1 MTDFDVVVVGAGMI
15 GLAVARELAL
25 AGRSVLILEAAGEIG
40 SETSS
45 RNSEV
50 IHGGLY
56 YPPGSLKARFCV
68 AGKHKLYSFLA
79 ERGIAHRRLGK
90 LVVAAAPDEVPALE
104 RLAARGRENGVDDLK
119 LLTAAEARKLEP
131 DLHCEAALLS
141 PSTGIFDT
149 HGLMLALLG
158 EAESAGAAIALR
170 TPFERAEPAAGGG
183 FIVRAGGAEPASV
196 STMLMVNAAGLHAD
210 GIASRIEGLAPE
222 HVPALR
228 YAKGN
233 YFVLSGRSSF
243 RRLIYPLPSHAS
255 LGLHLAL
262 DLAGQTRFGP
272 DVEWVDRLDYD
283 VDPARAEV
291 FYGAVRRYWPGL
303 PDGSLSPGYAG
314 IRPKLVGPA
323 DPPADFRID
332 GPEAHGLAGLVNLFG
347 IESPG
352 LTASLAIAEE
362 VRRRLEAAA

>member
-1 MTDFDVVVVGAGMI
+1 MTDFDAVVVGAGMI

-25 AGRSVLILEAAGEIG
+25 AGRSVLILEGTGEIG
-40 SETSS
+40 SQTSS

-56 YPPGSLKARFCV
+56 YPPGSLKARLCV
-68 AGKHKLYSFLA
+68 AGKHRLYAFLA
-79 ERGIAHRRLGK
+79 ERGIAHQRIGK
-90 LVVAAAPDEVPALE
+90 LIVAVSPDEVPALE
-104 RLAARGRENGVDDLK
+104 RLAERGRENGVDDLE
-119 LLTAAEARKLEP
+119 LMSATQARKLEP
-131 DLHCEAALLS
+131 ELQCETALLS
-141 PSTGIFDT
+141 PSTGIFDS
-149 HGLMLALLG
+149 HGTMLALLG
-158 EAESAGAAIALR
+158 DAESAGAAIALR

-183 FIVRAGGAEPASV
+183 FVVHAGGAEPAQVTSA
-196 STMLMVNAAGLHAD
+196 MLVNAAGLYAD
-210 GIASRIEGLAPE
+210 RIASGIEGLAPE
-222 HVPALR
+222 HVPRLR

-233 YFVLSGRSSF
+233 YFVLSGRSPF

-272 DVEWVDRLDYD
+272 DVEWVDSLDYD
-283 VDPARAEV
+283 VHPSRAEV

-303 PDGSLSPGYAG
+303 PDDALSPGYAG
-314 IRPKLVGPA
+314 IRPKLVGP
-323 DPPADFRID
+323 DEPPADFRID
-332 GPEAHGLAGLVNLFG
+332 GPEQHGLAGLVNLFG

-362 VRRRLEAAA
+362 VRRRLESAA

>member
-1 MTDFDVVVVGAGMI
+1 MTDFDAVVIGAGMV

-56 YPPGSLKARFCV
+56 YPPGSFKARLCV
-68 AGKHKLYSFLA
+68 AGKRRLYAFLA
-79 ERGIAHRRLGK
+79 ARGIAHQRIGK
-90 LVVAAAPDEVPALE
+90 LVVAATADEVPALE
-104 RLAARGRENGVDDLK
+104 RLAERGRENGVDDLE
-119 LLTAAEARKLEP
+119 LLSGAQARKLEP
-131 DLHCEAALLS
+131 ALDCEAALLS
-141 PSTGIFDT
+141 PSTGIFDS
-149 HGLMLALLG
+149 HGTMLALLG
-158 EAESAGAAIALR
+158 DAQSAGAAIAYR
-170 TPFERAEPAAGGG
+170 TPFERAEPAAGG
-183 FIVRAGGAEPASV
+183 FLVHAGGAEPAQV
-196 STMLMVNAAGLHAD
+196 TTAMLVNSAGLHAD
-210 GIASRIEGLAPE
+210 RVASGIERLAPE
-222 HVPALR
+222 HVPKLR

-233 YFVLSGRSSF
+233 YFVLSGRSPF
-243 RRLIYPLPSHAS
+243 RRLIYPLPSNAS

-283 VDPARAEV
+283 VDPARAAV
-291 FYGAVRRYWPGL
+291 FYDAVRRYWPGL
-303 PDGSLSPGYAG
+303 PDGVLSPGYAG
-314 IRPKLVGPA
+314 IRPKLVGP
-323 DPPADFRID
+323 DEPPADFRID
-332 GPEAHGLAGLVNLFG
+332 GPEVHGLAGLVNLFG

-362 VRRRLEAAA
+362 VRRRLEAAG